1 MLRRSGHSPH
11 QRIRATSSTH
21 WRQNLVRLQKVK
33 ACIHYLSHLRRWPKN
48 QLVSTRINWCPFLH
62 NLLFIANMFMKYEV
76 KYTVYPVLISF
87 SRNWCVQSSWMF
99 EKWNACKLI
108 ILWIQIKG
116 EITFPIYYYFHI
128 ILMIGIPGVLMAI
141 ICYIEYRY
149 IVFNFFSPVF

>member
-1 MLRRSGHSPH
+1 MPLLRRSGHSPH

-48 QLVSTRINWCPFLH
+48 QLVSTRINWCLFLH

-87 SRNWCVQSSWMF
+87 SRNWCVQFSWML

-116 EITFPIYYYFHI
+116 EITFPIYYYFHT

-141 ICYIEYRY
+141 ICYIEYLY
-149 IVFNFFSPVF
+149 TCI